1 MRIVCEECRKAY
13 DYEKDDFCPRC
24 GAYNPPPKNWTVN
37 SRGEVIRV
45 DGINEAN
52 HAGSFAHREVHQEK
66 ATRRALG
73 LDRPKPAKSVKSA
86 AGVPPARSGQPRKQ
100 NTQSSSIGAILAVV
114 FWIFVVFQLLRIF
127 MF

>member
-1 MRIVCEECRKAY
+1 MRIVCEECKKVY

-24 GAYNPPPKNWTVN
+24 GAYNPPAKDWTVN
-37 SRGEVIRV
+37 GRGEVIRV

-52 HAGSFAHREVHQEK
+52 HDGSFAHREVHREK

-73 LDRPKPAKSVKSA
+73 LDRPKTRKAVPAGT
-86 AGVPPARSGQPRKQ
+86 AGRGQQKA
-100 NTQSSSIGAILAVV
+100 SSSSVGVLLAVV

-127 MF
+127 VF

>member
-24 GAYNPPPKNWTVN
+24 GAYNPPAKNWTVN

-73 LDRPKPAKSVKSA
+73 LDRPKPGK
-86 AGVPPARSGQPRKQ
+86 PPARGSSGASRQRQAK
-100 NTQSSSIGAILAVV
+100 TASASVGTLIAII
-114 FWIFVVFQLLRIF
+114 FWIFVVLQLLRVF